1 MLPEQ
6 TMEKLYAMKLN
17 GVAEAWEEQRQQP
30 HSTDLNFDDRLALLV
45 ERQWIWKENRAL
57 ATRLKYA
64 RLRQTACL
72 EDVDFRHPRGLKR
85 ATIDQLASC
94 EWIRHHRN
102 CLITG
107 PTGVGKSY
115 LACALAHKACREGFR
130 ACYYYVPKLFRELS
144 VAQADGSLTRLLR
157 KLARADL
164 LVIDDWGLSPLK
176 PDQYRLFLENV
187 QVIEGQIAEHG
198 HFHSPQRRR
207 SLPRPR
213 QHRKF
218 RGTPP
223 TRDGLTTSDRCC
235 RRHQPP
241 RPEILDDRQGTGAT
255 LITSQY
261 PVNTWHELAGDPT
274 VGDAIL
280 DRLVHNAHKLELKGD
295 SLRKK
300 GGKT

>member
-64 RLRQTACL
+64 RLRQAACL

-94 EWIRHHRN
+94 EWLRHHRN

-130 ACYYYVPKLFRELS
+130 ALYYYVPKLFRQLS
-144 VAQADGSLTRLLR
+144 LAEADGSLTRLLK
-157 KLARADL
+157 KLARVDL
-164 LVIDDWGLSPLK
+164 LLM
-176 PDQYRLFLENV
+176 
-187 QVIEGQIAEHG
+187 
-198 HFHSPQRRR
+198 
-207 SLPRPR
+207 
-213 QHRKF
+213 
-218 RGTPP
+218 
-223 TRDGLTTSDRCC
+223 TT
-235 RRHQPP
+235 
-241 RPEILDDRQGTGAT
+241 
-255 LITSQY
+255 
-261 PVNTWHELAGDPT
+261 GD
-274 VGDAIL
+274 
-280 DRLVHNAHKLELKGD
+280 
-295 SLRKK
+295 
-300 GGKT
+300 